1 MEELVA
7 ELNAAF
13 LSADLGL
20 TPYSREE
27 HAAYIAGLHGSGS
40 GSAQPLSQRKRKRA
54 AAILPQRSV
63 SAVQRQ
69 RKGPRHAGCGGARRL
84 RVLSGHE

>member
-20 TPYSREE
+20 TPSSREE
-27 HAAYIAGLHGSGS
+27 HAAYIAGLHGSSS
-40 GSAQPLSQRKRKRA
+40 GSAQPLPQRKRKRA

-63 SAVQRQ
+63 FAVQRQ
-69 RKGPRHAGCGGARRL
+69 RKGPRHAGCRKSKTL

>member
-20 TPYSREE
+20 TPSSREE
-27 HAAYIAGLHGSGS
+27 HAAYIAGLHGSSS
-40 GSAQPLSQRKRKRA
+40 GSAQPIPQWKRKRP
-54 AAILPQRSV
+54 LPSSRSDP
-63 SAVQRQ
+63 SLSFTGNGRA
-69 RKGPRHAGCGGARRL
+69 HSRRL
-84 RVLSGHE
+84 GWSKTLAYIKRT

>member
-13 LSADLGL
+13 LSAVLGP
-20 TPYSREE
+20 TPSFREE
-27 HAAYIAGLHGSGS
+27 HAAYIAGLHGSSS

-69 RKGPRHAGCGGARRL
+69 RRAHVTPVAVELDAWACIKRT
-84 RVLSGHE
+84 